1 MKSKLNTKKIAYC
14 GLFAALCYA
23 GTMLNIPFSIAGMKT
38 MIHFGNIFCLIS
50 AVVLG
55 PILGGIASSIGM
67 GLFDMLNGY
76 VVYAPS
82 TIILK
87 FFIAFIAG
95 KLYYKAQSKSTKNLV
110 KAFSAGMLFNV
121 IFSPIVIYILAKL
134 LGFGEAS
141 SIIATWESLATL
153 FNAII
158 AVVVA
163 TLITKKLIASNIIK
177 D

>member
-1 MKSKLNTKKIAYC
+1 MNNRLTTKKIAYIS
-14 GLFAALCYA
+14 LFAALCYA

-38 MIHFGNIFCLIS
+38 MIHFGNIFCLVS
-50 AVVLG
+50 AVFLG
-55 PILGGIASSIGM
+55 PIFGGIASSIGM
-67 GLFDMLNGY
+67 GLFDILNGY
-76 VVYAPS
+76 LVYAPS

-95 KLYYKAQSKSTKNLV
+95 KLYYNTKQKTTKTLI
-110 KAFSAGMLFNV
+110 KAFSLGMLFNV
-121 IFSPIVIYILAKL
+121 IFSPIVIFILAKL

-158 AVVVA
+158 AVIVA